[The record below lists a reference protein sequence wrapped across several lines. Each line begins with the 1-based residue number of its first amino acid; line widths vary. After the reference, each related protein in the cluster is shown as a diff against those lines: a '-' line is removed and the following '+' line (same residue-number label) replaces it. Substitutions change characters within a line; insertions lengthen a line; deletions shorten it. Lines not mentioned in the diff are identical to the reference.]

1 MADGAHFSDHE
12 IRPLPIVHP
21 GASVPTALDEYLFD
35 LNGYVVL
42 PGVLAPPDLVQ
53 ANALID
59 TLPQTLARGGWHGW
73 VQREDHADHRG
84 VSFQQVYELGGV
96 FEAMIDHPRY
106 LNYVLRFLG
115 GQGTYEYY
123 HGPAAID
130 ENFVTLRGPGEAIP
144 IHSGGHERARR
155 TGFDYHNGRFA
166 CGQVNVLTALTEIG
180 DGDGA
185 TMVIPGSHKSN
196 IAHPAFARRDQ
207 AHEWSDRG
215 GGSVDGIAGAV
226 EVHMRAGD
234 ALVFVDS
241 LCHGSA
247 KRVRDGERR
256 ISVYR
261 YGSSWNRT
269 RFGHQPSPDL
279 LARLG
284 PFARRLVQP
293 RDPIRPPGAAARW

>member
-115 GQGTYEYY
+115 GQGIYEYY

-155 TGFDYHNGRFA
+155 PVSIITTVGLP
-166 CGQVNVLTALTEIG
+166 V
-180 DGDGA
+180 
-185 TMVIPGSHKSN
+185 
-196 IAHPAFARRDQ
+196 AR
-207 AHEWSDRG
+207 
-215 GGSVDGIAGAV
+215 
-226 EVHMRAGD
+226 
-234 ALVFVDS
+234 
-241 LCHGSA
+241 
-247 KRVRDGERR
+247 
-256 ISVYR
+256 
-261 YGSSWNRT
+261 
-269 RFGHQPSPDL
+269 
-279 LARLG
+279 
-284 PFARRLVQP
+284 
-293 RDPIRPPGAAARW
+293 